1 MNRRDF
7 LVGLGAVLG
16 WSAAARA
23 QQKAIPVIAYVGLT
37 SPGPA
42 ASIVT
47 AIRQGLGD
55 TGYVEGQNVFIEYR
69 WAEGHYDR
77 LPALLAELV
86 AAKVDVIVAG
96 GGATRGGGAE
106 RETLHFPH

>member
-1 MNRRDF
+1 M
-7 LVGLGAVLG
+7 
-16 WSAAARA
+16 
-23 QQKAIPVIAYVGLT
+23 PVIGYVGLT

-55 TGYVEGQNVFIEYR
+55 TGYVEGQNVLIEYR

-77 LPALLAELV
+77 LPALFAELV

-96 GGATRGGGAE
+96 GGATGAD
-106 RETLHFPH
+106 RPPLKWSTLSYGFCFKEDRNAEKELQAGRDRRQVAAG

>member
-1 MNRRDF
+1 MAWMNRREIF
-7 LVGLGAVLG
+7 AVLG
-16 WSAAARA
+16 GAAGFWSLAARA
-23 QQKAIPVIAYVGLT
+23 QQKAIPVIGYVGLT

-55 TGYVEGQNVFIEYR
+55 TGYVEGQNVLIEYR

-77 LPALLAELV
+77 LPALFAELV

-96 GGATRGGGAE
+96 GGATGAD
-106 RETLHFPH
+106 RPP